1 MLIDILRFFG
11 LNENQNKNTKETKEL
26 KQAYRRKTK
35 KLK

>member
-11 LNENQNKNTKETKEL
+11 LDNQEKNTKETKEL

>member
-11 LNENQNKNTKETKEL
+11 LNHQEKKTKETKEL